1 MKVTI
6 IGYGTMGHEIEKIL
20 IERGH
25 TIADIIDIGN
35 TEKLAPAQL
44 IQTDVAIEF
53 TTPSAAYN
61 NVTACL
67 KAGIPVVCGT
77 TGWNQQRADA
87 EALCQQ
93 LNGTFLWA
101 SNFSVGVNILF
112 HVNKLLARIM
122 ERFPEYNVAINE
134 THHTRKLDSP
144 SGTAVT
150 LAEHIIQNL
159 SRKTTWSNS
168 PTDNAQTI
176 NIESFREGDVAGIH
190 EIIYDSPAD
199 LLSLR
204 HEAKSRRGFALG
216 AVMAAE
222 FAAAHT
228 GVLSFDDIFKDLI

>member
-53 TTPSAAYN
+53 TTPSATYN

-122 ERFPEYNVAINE
+122 EHFPEYNVAINE

-159 SRKTTWSNS
+159 SRKTTWCNS

-222 FAAAHT
+222 FAATHT
-228 GVLSFDDIFKDLI
+228 GVLSFDDIFRDLI